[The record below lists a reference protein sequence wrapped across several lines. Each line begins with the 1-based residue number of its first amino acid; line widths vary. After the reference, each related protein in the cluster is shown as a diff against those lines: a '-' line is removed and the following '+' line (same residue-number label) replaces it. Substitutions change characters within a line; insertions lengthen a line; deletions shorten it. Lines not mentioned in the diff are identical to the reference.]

1 MNLDRIIAVR
11 NDKTIY
17 HDGDRC
23 VKSFN
28 ENYKKHDIMNEARN
42 HALLEESGLNVPEF
56 IGVEKINGK
65 WSIVSEFISGKTL
78 TELMEENPGK
88 RAEYMEL
95 FVDLQLSVHK
105 KRGTLLNRQDDQ
117 FKRRIDSSDLPATVR
132 YSLATVIDDIP
143 NRTYQI
149 CHGDFTPSNIIV
161 KEDGTPYII
170 DWSHAALGNVK
181 ADMALSYLL
190 FWMRGKI
197 DLAAM
202 YLKILGE
209 KAGIEEEEV
218 LFWMPVVAA
227 SLYAKC
233 SNEEREFLLSWIND
247 IHHN

>member
-17 HDGDRC
+17 HDGDHC
-23 VKSFN
+23 VKMFN
-28 ENYKKHDIMNEARN
+28 ANYKKHDIINEARN
-42 HALLEESGLNVPEF
+42 HALLEESGLRVPEF
-56 IGVEKINGK
+56 ISVEKINGK

-78 TELMEENPGK
+78 MELMEEEPEK
-88 RAEYMEL
+88 REAYMAL
-95 FVDLQLSVHK
+95 FVDLQLSVHEK
-105 KRGTLLNRQDDQ
+105 KGTLLNRQFDQ
-117 FKRRIDSSDLPATVR
+117 FARRIDSSDLPATTR
-132 YSLATVIDDIP
+132 YYLLSCMEKLP
-143 NRTYQI
+143 NTERQI

-161 KEDGTPYII
+161 DEDGVPYIV
-170 DWSHAALGNVK
+170 DWSHASLGNAK

-202 YLKILGE
+202 YLRVLCE
-209 KAGIEEEEV
+209 KAGIGEAAV
-218 LFWMPVVAA
+218 MAWMPVVAA

-233 SNEEREFLLSWIND
+233 SDEEREFLLSWIND

>member
-17 HDGDRC
+17 HDGNNC
-23 VKSFN
+23 IKSFN

-42 HALLEESGLNVPEF
+42 LALLEESGLHVPEF
-56 IGVEKINGK
+56 IGVEEINGK
-65 WSIVSEFISGKTL
+65 WSIISEFISGKTL
-78 TELMEENPGK
+78 TELMEENPES
-88 RAEYMEL
+88 REAYMEL
-95 FVDLQLSVHK
+95 FVDLQLSVHEK
-105 KRGTLLNRQDDQ
+105 KGTLLNRQDDQ

-132 YSLATVIDDIP
+132 FYLVSRMEDIP
-143 NRTYQI
+143 NTERQI

-170 DWSHAALGNVK
+170 DWSHAALGSAK

-190 FWMRGKI
+190 FWMHGKI

-202 YLKILGE
+202 YLRVLEK
-209 KAGIEEEEV
+209 KAGVEEKEIMS
-218 LFWMPVVAA
+218 WMPVVAA